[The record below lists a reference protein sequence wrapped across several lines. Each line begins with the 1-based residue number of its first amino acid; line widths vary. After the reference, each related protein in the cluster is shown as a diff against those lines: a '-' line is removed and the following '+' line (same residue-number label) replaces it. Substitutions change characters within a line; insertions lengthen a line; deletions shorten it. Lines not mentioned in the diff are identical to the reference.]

1 MTGQEKAAGVVP
13 TPEAAIQKTNRVII
27 VGNLGRVNDQ
37 EPVQNLRST
46 TPPAPFEPQG
56 CSSVVRG
63 GGFDRRALPDPVS
76 FFEAEGLKLTGRGK
90 WRTTE
95 CKFHGGSDSMRVN
108 TESGAFACMAGCGA
122 RGGDV
127 LAYHMA
133 QHGLE
138 FVEAAKA
145 LGCWV
150 DDGRPPP
157 QHKPSPLTPRQALEV
172 VAVECNF
179 VAVAAANLAHGVV
192 LSQLDLHRLLIASG
206 RIGRIAEVFA

>member
-1 MTGQEKAAGVVP
+1 MTDQTKTAPRVAAPDAV
-13 TPEAAIQKTNRVII
+13 EDQKSKVII

-37 EPVQNLRST
+37 EPVQAMRSAT
-46 TPPAPFEPQG
+46 APAPFEPQG

-90 WRTTE
+90 WRTAA

-108 TESGAFACMAGCGA
+108 TESGAFCCMAGCGA

-127 LAYHMA
+127 LAYAMA
-133 QHGLE
+133 WYGLE
-138 FVEAAKA
+138 FVDAAKL

-150 DDGRPPP
+150 DDGRPPT
-157 QHKPSPLTPRQALEV
+157 QHKPTPLTPRQALEV
-172 VAVECNF
+172 LGYECNL
-179 VAVAAANLAHGVV
+179 VGYEAARMAQGAH
-192 LSQLDLHRLLIASG
+192 LTLPERQRLLTAAG
-206 RIGRIAEVFA
+206 RISKLAEVFA

>member
-1 MTGQEKAAGVVP
+1 MTDKEKAAGVVP

-37 EPVQNLRST
+37 EPLKTLRSAT
-46 TPPAPFEPQG
+46 APAPFEPQG
-56 CSSVVRG
+56 CSSVARG

-95 CKFHGGSDSMRVN
+95 CKFHGGSDSMRIN
-108 TESGAFACMAGCGA
+108 TESGAFCCMAGCGA

-133 QHGLE
+133 QHGME

-145 LGCWV
+145 LGAWV
-150 DDGRPPP
+150 DDGRPPT
-157 QHKPSPLTPRQALEV
+157 QHKPAPLTPRQALEV
-172 VAVECNF
+172 LGYECNL
-179 VAVAAANLAHGVV
+179 VGYEAARMAQGAH
-192 LSQLDLHRLLIASG
+192 LTPPERQRLLTAAG
-206 RIGRIAEVFA
+206 RISKLAEVFA